1 MSVERCVVLI
11 LAEDRTSVFKWR
23 VDAPKEIVCNQL
35 VATARRL
42 IATNG
47 KPGSAST
54 YEGEVDFVSVD
65 DDTTRIPVETVI
77 EGSVSRAKI
86 RACQERPDGD
96 TPSVTLSAFSKA
108 EGLEK
113 HFAKKLHISPPTAST
128 TPAPNK
134 PPSLARGTGG
144 GTSLLNP
151 DAARAVGPR
160 YHANPVGHGSES
172 GKGTKE
178 THPRLCLK
186 YFEFPV
192 RHVLRNKSSWSIW
205 LLRTLKEPQSDFLRM
220 RSLCTQSQMIV
231 G

>member
-42 IATNG
+42 IAKNG
-47 KPGSAST
+47 KPGSAAT

-65 DDTTRIPVETVI
+65 DDTTLIPVETVI

-86 RACQERPDGD
+86 RACQERPDGN
-96 TPSVTLSAFSKA
+96 TPSVTVSAFSGA
-108 EGLEK
+108 GGLEK
-113 HFAKKLHISPPTAST
+113 HFAEKLHISPSTASA

-151 DAARAVGPR
+151 DAGGAAGLR
-160 YHANPVGHGSES
+160 YHANHVGHGSES
-172 GKGTKE
+172 E
-178 THPRLCLK
+178 RDERDAPS
-186 YFEFPV
+186 F
-192 RHVLRNKSSWSIW
+192 
-205 LLRTLKEPQSDFLRM
+205 M
-220 RSLCTQSQMIV
+220 SQV
-231 G
+231 F